1 MACVHQEACPVAVG
15 QYLKGKGGVQEGSQ
29 RADDEA
35 ELRTEAAEL
44 RLGYTPWLRA
54 LSLAWVAD
62 QLS

>member
-1 MACVHQEACPVAVG
+1 M
-15 QYLKGKGGVQEGSQ
+15 LLGSTSKEREESRKDQ